1 MALLWLFFSVMIMG
15 DSMADVDDIVAMTSK
30 LGVEQE
36 KDWEENSDAV
46 ASFGGC
52 SLIGKVISKR
62 DIGERLLTNMF
73 GRMWKGIKDW
83 NVKVYEEDGDN
94 HIVSFSFK
102 SQQDA
107 SMVLSKQP
115 WYFNGGLL
123 LLEAWPDTGQWKDF
137 KLNKI
142 SCWIKMRGVPLKMF
156 TQRNVQRIGEMAGVI
171 EELKWHND
179 RRMFLNGYVR
189 MRIGFPLNKSLFV
202 GRFIPSDGKR
212 YWIQLKFERLSMLC
226 YNCGRWGHEKK
237 DCEKPM
243 LMEKNE
249 DEQLVP
255 KYVPWLKEDD
265 PTPNCFVAFRQGQVV
280 NDEEVAEQGIDG
292 REIPVRPQVGRGG
305 HLVESGVESSDGSAV
320 AGERLVEEAI
330 QGNAESLEIV
340 GVQLGSDSGGLGT
353 CGKERGGVNGL
364 GRALEIE
371 SGSPINS
378 QGFTCDN
385 VGRRVGIQVARAT
398 HVNTDGHINNIS
410 DGVSPEADSEIK
422 KRKTNGEGIAE
433 ELDRERRYSNK
444 GKKVAE
450 DLVLDQGSGVFA
462 HGLSVGG
469 EGGSASMGGHRRKV
483 SIKNRARRQAKLA
496 LVGAI
501 EGSSLAVGS
510 MARAPGV
517 AGDECLVFT
526 ADGLQSPATSPLN
539 VTNGT
544 DFTWCNEHESN
555 TVMERLDRGLCNQ
568 EWFDQFEGA
577 DIQLLDWWDH
587 RPLVVDMP
595 IVAEEAQNGKAKR
608 NTRFHFE
615 EAWCEENECK
625 AIVEGTWRNG
635 ERSATAAPFR
645 GKTSRVAL
653 RHCNYHRILSA
664 FKKLR
669 ETFFSVWTTIVD
681 SEK

>member
-1 MALLWLFFSVMIMG
+1 MALLWLFFSVMMMG

-94 HIVSFSFK
+94 HIVDERSAT
-102 SQQDA
+102 QDVHTKECPA
-107 SMVLSKQP
+107 
-115 WYFNGGLL
+115 Y
-123 LLEAWPDTGQWKDF
+123 
-137 KLNKI
+137 
-142 SCWIKMRGVPLKMF
+142 
-156 TQRNVQRIGEMAGVI
+156 IGEMAGVI

-202 GRFIPSDGKR
+202 GRFVPSDGKC

-255 KYVPWLKEDD
+255 KYGPWLKEDD

-330 QGNAESLEIV
+330 QGNAESPEIV

-353 CGKERGGVNGL
+353 
-364 GRALEIE
+364 
-371 SGSPINS
+371 
-378 QGFTCDN
+378 
-385 VGRRVGIQVARAT
+385 VGIQEARAT

-433 ELDRERRYSNK
+433 ELDRERRYFNK
-444 GKKVAE
+444 GKKVVE

-462 HGLSVGG
+462 HGLSIGG

-510 MARAPGV
+510 MATAPGV

-577 DIQLLDWWDH
+577 DIQLLDWWESDH

-595 IVAEEAQNGKAKR
+595 IVVEEAQNGKAKR

-635 ERSATAAPFR
+635 ERSATAASFR
-645 GKTSRVAL
+645 EEEGVEWKD
-653 RHCNYHRILSA
+653 H
-664 FKKLR
+664 
-669 ETFFSVWTTIVD
+669 
-681 SEK
+681 